1 MVRGVLG
8 IASAIALLTLLS
20 KGFGFGRELV
30 IAAVF
35 GADIPKDAYTA
46 AYIIPAFSLIM
57 LGGLTGPFH
66 TVTQKILATLRSRG
80 QDAEVPAVMA
90 TILLSVA
97 AVMGTLAVGT
107 FFGAPWLVKAVA
119 SQIQPATFDLA
130 VLQLQVMAPLVLLGG
145 LIGIFCGISND
156 RGDYALPSL
165 SPLVAS
171 LAVIGVILLQPSPM
185 ALAWGTLLGGVGQFL
200 LQAPAAF
207 KLLRAA
213 TPWPL
218 RFDHPE
224 VIGMWGLLLPASV
237 SSSIGTLN
245 VIIGTNFA
253 SSLPQGSMAVF
264 DYANKLIQLPLGI
277 LMTALLIPLFPV
289 MTQAVVKGDKPEL
302 FRWMNKG
309 LGTIALATLPLMA
322 LFVAVGE
329 PTVAVL
335 YERGA
340 FRPEDTYR
348 TYMVLALGSLGIF
361 TYAARD
367 LFIRVFYALNDS
379 RTPLY
384 VSLFSMALT
393 AALMAA
399 LIGPFGLLGLAAATS
414 LVTIANC
421 LLVAY
426 LLRRKLGGL
435 AVAAFLPI
443 FVKAGL
449 AAGLAG
455 AAAWAVG
462 NWLKAPPGF
471 FGLAVPPGFVSH
483 FSLMLVQSGAL
494 LFVYVVL
501 LAVFGVPV
509 VEQVRELAGRVR
521 RKRAPADST
530 QASAAPLEQAP

>member
-1 MVRGVLG
+1 MARGVLG

-66 TVTQKILATLRSRG
+66 TVTQKIIATLRSRG

-90 TILLSVA
+90 TILVSVA
-97 AVMGTLAVGT
+97 AVMGTLALGT
-107 FFGAPWLVKAVA
+107 FFGAPYLVKAVA
-119 SQIQPATFDLA
+119 AQIPPATFNLA
-130 VLQLQVMAPLVLLGG
+130 VLQLQVMAPLVLIGG
-145 LIGIFCGISND
+145 LVGIFCGISND
-156 RGDYALPSL
+156 RGDYTLPSL

-207 KLLRAA
+207 KLLRVG

-237 SSSIGTLN
+237 SSTIGTLN

-253 SSLPQGSMAVF
+253 SGLPQGSMAVF

-289 MTQAVVKGDKPEL
+289 MTQAVVKGDHDEL
-302 FRWMNKG
+302 FMWMNKG

-340 FRPEDTYR
+340 FRPEDTR
-348 TYMVLALGSLGIF
+348 MTYLVLAFGSLGIF

-367 LFIRVFYALNDS
+367 LFIRVFYALHDS

-393 AALMAA
+393 AGLMAL
-399 LIGPFGLLGLAAATS
+399 LIGPFGLLGLAGATS
-414 LVTIANC
+414 LVTAANC

-426 LLRRKLGGL
+426 LLRRKLGRL
-435 AVAAFLPI
+435 ALTAFLPL
-443 FVKAGL
+443 FLKATVAASL
-449 AAGLAG
+449 AALAG
-455 AAAWAVG
+455 WGVGRALALPPSFVG
-462 NWLKAPPGF
+462 NFAMMVL
-471 FGLAVPPGFVSH
+471 
-483 FSLMLVQSGAL
+483 QSGAL
-494 LFVYVVL
+494 LVVYAVL

-509 VEQVRELAGRVR
+509 VEQLKGMVQRVR
-521 RKRAPADST
+521 RKRAPKDSDEAGAT
-530 QASAAPLEQAP
+530 PLQQAP

>member
-1 MVRGVLG
+1 MARGVLG

-66 TVTQKILATLRSRG
+66 TITQKIIATLRGRG

-90 TILLSVA
+90 TILVSVS
-97 AVMGTLAVGT
+97 AVMGALALGT

-119 SQIQPATFDLA
+119 SQIPPATFNLA
-130 VLQLQVMAPLVLLGG
+130 VLQLQVMAPLVLIGG
-145 LIGIFCGISND
+145 LVGIFCGISND
-156 RGDYALPSL
+156 RGDYTLPSL

-207 KLLRAA
+207 KLLRES

-237 SSSIGTLN
+237 SSTIGTLN

-253 SSLPQGSMAVF
+253 SGLPQGSMAVF

-289 MTQAVVKGDKPEL
+289 MTQAVVKGDHDEL
-302 FRWMNKG
+302 FMWMNKG

-340 FRPEDTYR
+340 FRPEDTHM

-367 LFIRVFYALNDS
+367 LFIRVFYALHDS

-393 AALMAA
+393 AGLMAL
-399 LIGPFGLLGLAAATS
+399 LIGPFGLLGLAGATA

-426 LLRRKLGGL
+426 LLRRKLGRL
-435 AVAAFLPI
+435 ALTAFMPLFLKAFVAAS
-443 FVKAGL
+443 L
-449 AAGLAG
+449 AAAAGWGVGRALALPPSFI
-455 AAAWAVG
+455 G
-462 NWLKAPPGF
+462 N
-471 FGLAVPPGFVSH
+471 LA
-483 FSLMLVQSGAL
+483 MMIVQSGAL
-494 LFVYVVL
+494 LVVYAIL

-509 VEQVRELAGRVR
+509 VDQVKGIVQRVR
-521 RKRAPADST
+521 RKRAPKDSDE
-530 QASAAPLEQAP
+530 SATTPLQQAP

>member
-1 MVRGVLG
+1 MARGVLG

-66 TVTQKILATLRSRG
+66 TVTQKIIATLRSRG

-90 TILLSVA
+90 TILVSVA
-97 AVMGTLAVGT
+97 AVMGTLALGT
-107 FFGAPWLVKAVA
+107 FFGAPYLVKAVA
-119 SQIQPATFDLA
+119 SQIPPATFDLA
-130 VLQLQVMAPLVLLGG
+130 VLQLKVMAPLVLIGG
-145 LIGIFCGISND
+145 LVGIFCGISND
-156 RGDYALPSL
+156 RGDYTLPSL

-207 KLLRAA
+207 KLLRVG

-237 SSSIGTLN
+237 SSTIGTLN

-253 SSLPQGSMAVF
+253 SGLPQGSMAVF

-289 MTQAVVKGDKPEL
+289 MTQAVVKGDHDEL
-302 FRWMNKG
+302 FMWMNKG

-340 FRPEDTYR
+340 FRPEDTR
-348 TYMVLALGSLGIF
+348 LTYLVLALGSLGIF

-367 LFIRVFYALNDS
+367 LFIRVFYALHDS

-393 AALMAA
+393 AGLMAL
-399 LIGPFGLLGLAAATS
+399 LIGPFGLLGLAGATA
-414 LVTIANC
+414 LVTVANC

-426 LLRRKLGGL
+426 LLRRKLGRL
-435 AVAAFLPI
+435 ALTAFMPLFLKATVAAT
-443 FVKAGL
+443 L
-449 AAGLAG
+449 AALAG
-455 AAAWAVG
+455 WGVGRALALPPSFVG
-462 NWLKAPPGF
+462 NFAMMIL
-471 FGLAVPPGFVSH
+471 
-483 FSLMLVQSGAL
+483 QSGAL
-494 LFVYVVL
+494 LVVYAIL

-509 VEQVRELAGRVR
+509 VDQLKGMVQRLR
-521 RKRAPADST
+521 RKRAPKDSDET
-530 QASAAPLEQAP
+530 GASPLQQAP